1 MSSAEEYRKYADEC
15 LGWAKAAKSDKER
28 EAFLDMAKAWL
39 AAIHHAAIHHAAIH
53 HAAIHQIESKHV
65 AERHDGGFPRD
76 SAA

>member
-39 AAIHHAAIHHAAIH
+39 AAIHHAAIH
-53 HAAIHQIESKHV
+53 QIESKHV